1 MYSKEQ
7 KNFLNFLLNYKKNEI
22 ELCFSEVLYEYIL
35 KFYKGIIIEF
45 ENNIINF
52 YKLKNYDIELNTS
65 EIKRFQEEIVS
76 ILYLIYELY
85 SKKNLIFYG
94 EIKEIKNKYLDLIEE
109 DRFLFKMKL
118 DFFRKIKSS
127 ILKNYIISS
136 ELKELEERDF
146 NSIEEKN
153 LNFTKWA
160 LIISIIA
167 TGIGIF
173 SQWYIAIK
181 VTTVIEFSKPEQLK
195 NASST
200 TIINMKK

>member
-1 MYSKEQ
+1 
-7 KNFLNFLLNYKKNEI
+7 
-22 ELCFSEVLYEYIL
+22 
-35 KFYKGIIIEF
+35 
-45 ENNIINF
+45 
-52 YKLKNYDIELNTS
+52 
-65 EIKRFQEEIVS
+65 
-76 ILYLIYELY
+76 
-85 SKKNLIFYG
+85 
-94 EIKEIKNKYLDLIEE
+94 
-109 DRFLFKMKL
+109 MKL

-153 LNFTKWA
+153 LNFTKRA
-160 LIISIIA
+160 LVISIIA